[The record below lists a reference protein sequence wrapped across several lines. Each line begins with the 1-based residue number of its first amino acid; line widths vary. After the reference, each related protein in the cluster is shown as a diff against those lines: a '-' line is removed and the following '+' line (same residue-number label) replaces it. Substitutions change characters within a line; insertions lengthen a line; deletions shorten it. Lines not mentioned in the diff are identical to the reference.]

1 MIEFVYYTDFKL
13 KYQKQV
19 SNWLLSLANK
29 EGFLIK
35 NLYYNYVSPDQ
46 IQSLNN
52 EFLKHDYVTDVLAF
66 DYCEGSELSAEVF
79 ICQAEV
85 EKNAKELSQSVE
97 NETLRVLCHALFHL
111 CGHKDNNSK
120 DLAVMRSAED
130 KAIIDCVLDM
140 KCTGVPSK

>member
-1 MIEFVYYTDFKL
+1 MIEYVYYTGFEL
-13 KYQKQV
+13 KNQKQV

-29 EGFLIK
+29 EGFSIK

-79 ICQAEV
+79 ICQSEV
-85 EKNAKELSQSVE
+85 EKNAKDLSQSIE

-111 CGHKDNNSK
+111 CGYNDKTDKDK
-120 DLAVMRSAED
+120 TDMRSIED
-130 KAIIDCVLDM
+130 NAIASFQTTH
-140 KCTGVPSK
+140 K

>member
-1 MIEFVYYTDFKL
+1 MIEYVYHTGFEL
-13 KYQKQV
+13 KNQEQV

-29 EGFLIK
+29 EGFSIK

-79 ICQAEV
+79 ICQSEV

-111 CGHKDNNSK
+111 CGYNDKTDKDK
-120 DLAVMRSAED
+120 TVMRSIED
-130 KAIIDCVLDM
+130 NAIASFQTTH
-140 KCTGVPSK
+140 K

>member
-1 MIEFVYYTDFKL
+1 MIEFVYYTGFEL
-13 KYQKQV
+13 KNQRQV

-29 EGFLIK
+29 EGFSIK
-35 NLYYNYVSPDQ
+35 NLFYNYVSPDQ

-79 ICQAEV
+79 ICQSEV
-85 EKNAKELSQSVE
+85 EKNAKDLSQSIE

-111 CGHKDNNSK
+111 CGYNDKTDK
-120 DLAVMRSAED
+120 EQAVMRSKED
-130 KAIIDCVLDM
+130 CAISSF
-140 KCTGVPSK
+140 KTTHK

>member
-1 MIEFVYYTDFKL
+1 MIEFVYYTGFEL
-13 KYQKQV
+13 KNQKQV

-29 EGFLIK
+29 EGFSIK
-35 NLYYNYVSPDQ
+35 NLFYNYVSPDQ

-79 ICQAEV
+79 ICQTEV
-85 EKNAKELSQSVE
+85 EKNAKELSQSIE

-111 CGHKDNNSK
+111 CGYNDKTYKDQALMRTKEDCAISSFKTTHK
-120 DLAVMRSAED
+120 
-130 KAIIDCVLDM
+130 
-140 KCTGVPSK
+140 

>member
-1 MIEFVYYTDFKL
+1 MIEFVYYTDFEL
-13 KYQKQV
+13 KNHKQV

-29 EGFLIK
+29 EGFSIK

-79 ICQAEV
+79 ICQSEV
-85 EKNAKELSQSVE
+85 EKNAKDLSQSIE

-111 CGHKDNNSK
+111 CGYNDKTDK
-120 DLAVMRSAED
+120 ERAVMRSKED
-130 KAIIDCVLDM
+130 GAISSF
-140 KCTGVPSK
+140 KTTHK

>member
-1 MIEFVYYTDFKL
+1 MIEFVYYTDFEL
-13 KYQKQV
+13 KNQKQV

-29 EGFLIK
+29 EGFSIK

-79 ICQAEV
+79 ICQSEV
-85 EKNAKELSQSVE
+85 EKNAKDLSQSIE

-111 CGHKDNNSK
+111 CGYNDKTYK
-120 DLAVMRSAED
+120 EQAVMRAKED
-130 KAIIDCVLDM
+130 DAISSF
-140 KCTGVPSK
+140 KTTHK

>member
-1 MIEFVYYTDFKL
+1 MIEYVYYTGFEL
-13 KYQKQV
+13 KNQKQV
-19 SNWLLSLANK
+19 SSWLLSLANK
-29 EGFLIK
+29 EGFSIK

-79 ICQAEV
+79 ICQSEV
-85 EKNAKELSQSVE
+85 EKNAKELSQSIE

-111 CGHKDNNSK
+111 CGYNDKTDK
-120 DLAVMRSAED
+120 EQAVMRAKED
-130 KAIIDCVLDM
+130 GAISSF
-140 KCTGVPSK
+140 KTTHK

>member
-1 MIEFVYYTDFKL
+1 MIEYVSYTGFEL
-13 KYQKQV
+13 KNQKQV

-29 EGFLIK
+29 EGFSIK

-79 ICQAEV
+79 ICQSEV
-85 EKNAKELSQSVE
+85 EKNAKDLSQSLE

-111 CGHKDNNSK
+111 CGYNDKTYKDQ
-120 DLAVMRSAED
+120 AVMRAKED
-130 KAIIDCVLDM
+130 GAISSF
-140 KCTGVPSK
+140 KTTHK

>member
-1 MIEFVYYTDFKL
+1 MIEFVYYTGFEL
-13 KYQKQV
+13 KHQKQV

-29 EGFLIK
+29 EGFSIK

-79 ICQAEV
+79 ICQSEV
-85 EKNAKELSQSVE
+85 EKNAKDLSQSLE

-111 CGHKDNNSK
+111 CGYNDKTYK
-120 DLAVMRSAED
+120 EQAVMRAKED
-130 KAIIDCVLDM
+130 GAISSF
-140 KCTGVPSK
+140 KTTHK

>member
-85 EKNAKELSQSVE
+85 EKNAKELSQTIE
-97 NETLRVLCHALFHL
+97 NETLRILCHALFHL
-111 CGHKDNNSK
+111 CGYNDKTHKEQN
-120 DLAVMRSAED
+120 VMRSKED
-130 KAIIDCVLDM
+130 GAISSFQTTH
-140 KCTGVPSK
+140 K

>member
-1 MIEFVYYTDFKL
+1 MIEFVYYTGFEL
-13 KYQKQV
+13 KNQKQV
-19 SNWLLSLANK
+19 SNWLKFLAK
-29 EGFLIK
+29 TEGFSIK

-79 ICQAEV
+79 ICQSEV
-85 EKNAKELSQSVE
+85 EKNAKDLSQSIE

-111 CGHKDNNSK
+111 CGYNDKTDK
-120 DLAVMRSAED
+120 EQAVMRAKED
-130 KAIIDCVLDM
+130 GAISSF
-140 KCTGVPSK
+140 KTTHK